1 MASGVVDTPGA
12 FSIISSLGTFWSPSR
27 LQWRWTERVYRHCS
41 TRIAYAAANTSNML
55 THLRQHH
62 PSILTIG
69 AKRKRK
75 KTKLFCL
82 PSAFKQPP
90 ATDSDRA
97 KEILRVIG
105 MFIATTMRPFLVV
118 ENSGFQHLMKVLETL
133 RNSHSC
139 THFSK
144 QVVLALYKQAKDKVV
159 NELANIPCVALTTD
173 GWTSRA
179 TDSYL
184 TVTAHHITRS
194 GKWEV
199 SCAHFERHTSARL
212 CVFVRKHYSKGL
224 SIYNV
229 WAIFTYWFHT
239 LIVLFSVVVDE

>member
-1 MASGVVDTPGA
+1 MASGGVDKPGG
-12 FSIISSLGTFWSPSR
+12 FSIDSLGTFWLPSR

-41 TRIAYAAANTSNML
+41 NRIAYAAANTSNML

-62 PSILTIG
+62 PNILTIG

-75 KTKLFCL
+75 KTKTILSLLCIQAAPRNWFW
-82 PSAFKQPP
+82 PGQRISK
-90 ATDSDRA
+90 SDRYVYSHGYA
-97 KEILRVIG
+97 PVLGGWEQGFSAPHESAWDTTKFVLLHPFQRVVP
-105 MFIATTMRPFLVV
+105 T
-118 ENSGFQHLMKVLETL
+118 
-133 RNSHSC
+133 
-139 THFSK
+139 
-144 QVVLALYKQAKDKVV
+144 LYKQAKDKVV
-159 NELANIPCVALTTD
+159 NELANIPCVVLTTD

-184 TVTAHHITRS
+184 TVTPHHITRS

-199 SCAHFERHTSARL
+199 LCAQFERHTIACL
-212 CVFVRKHYSKGL
+212 CVFVRKHYSIRL

-239 LIVLFSVVVDE
+239 LIALFSVVVDQ